1 MIPPRSEEIAINQRH
16 SVPSVSD
23 VRLSTLLDTA
33 VDGIIVIDDKAR
45 ILVFNAACEQLFGYA
60 AAEVIGQNIKRIMP
74 PEYGER
80 HDDYVAN
87 YVLTGVQ
94 KVIGVGR
101 EVRGR
106 HRDGTV
112 FPIELSVG
120 EAITSEGRQFIG
132 ILRDLRSRREAE
144 QRLTELQADL
154 LRMARV
160 SAMDEMGAALAHE
173 LNQPLTALLLYLQAV
188 ERSSAKQ
195 SAGQPLSQS
204 ALSILQKAINE
215 AERASG
221 IVQRMRH
228 FVEKRDPV
236 RHLLDLNP
244 LVTEA
249 IDLTLL
255 ASRPGTKITRTLAHD
270 LPPVA
275 VDAVQIQQVVVN
287 LVRNAIDAAK
297 DAETPDVRVAT
308 GLAEGAVLMTVED
321 NGPGIPAESM
331 PDLFKAF
338 SSSKGSGLGLGL
350 AISRTIAQTHGG
362 DLKVD
367 PGGNGRGACFTLQ
380 LPLPS
385 PASNQRLRA

>member
-1 MIPPRSEEIAINQRH
+1 
-16 SVPSVSD
+16 
-23 VRLSTLLDTA
+23 
-33 VDGIIVIDDKAR
+33 
-45 ILVFNAACEQLFGYA
+45 
-60 AAEVIGQNIKRIMP
+60 
-74 PEYGER
+74 
-80 HDDYVAN
+80 
-87 YVLTGVQ
+87 
-94 KVIGVGR
+94 
-101 EVRGR
+101 
-106 HRDGTV
+106 
-112 FPIELSVG
+112 
-120 EAITSEGRQFIG
+120 
-132 ILRDLRSRREAE
+132 
-144 QRLTELQADL
+144 
-154 LRMARV
+154 
-160 SAMDEMGAALAHE
+160 
-173 LNQPLTALLLYLQAV
+173 
-188 ERSSAKQ
+188 
-195 SAGQPLSQS
+195 
-204 ALSILQKAINE
+204 
-215 AERASG
+215 
-221 IVQRMRH
+221 MRH

-255 ASRPGTKITRTLAHD
+255 ASRPGTKITRTFAQG

-287 LVRNAIDAAK
+287 LVRNAIDAANA
-297 DAETPDVRVAT
+297 DFPDVRVAT
-308 GLAEGAVLMTVED
+308 GLADDSVLMTVED

-385 PASNQRLRA
+385 PASSDRQ

>member
-1 MIPPRSEEIAINQRH
+1 MIAISPQLA
-16 SVPSVSD
+16 VPSVSD

-33 VDGIIVIDDKAR
+33 VDGIIVIDDEAR
-45 ILVFNAACEQLFGYA
+45 ILVFNQACERLFGYA
-60 AAEVIGQNIKRIMP
+60 AADVLGQNLKCLMP
-74 PEYGER
+74 LEYAEK
-80 HDDYVAN
+80 HDNYVAN
-87 YVLTGVQ
+87 YVRTGVR
-94 KVIGVGR
+94 KIIGIGR

-106 HRDGTV
+106 HRDGSV
-112 FPIELSVG
+112 FPLELSVG
-120 EAITSEGRQFIG
+120 EANTPEGRQFIG
-132 ILRDLRSRREAE
+132 ILRDLRARREAE
-144 QRLTELQADL
+144 QRLTELQGDL

-195 SAGQPLSQS
+195 SDGQPVSQT

-249 IDLTLL
+249 VDLTLL
-255 ASRPGTKITRTLAHD
+255 ASRPGTKITRTLASN

-297 DAETPDVRVAT
+297 HAESPDVRVAT
-308 GLAEGAVLMTVED
+308 GLADDAVLMTVED
-321 NGPGIPAESM
+321 NGPGIPPESV
-331 PDLFKAF
+331 PGLFKAF

-385 PASNQRLRA
+385 PGVDERHGKGN